1 MPLRL
6 GAWKGFP
13 LLSFLFYV
21 VKKGSAVQ
29 SGKRRNKISKLARK
43 KLKSLYLDDMII
55 YEENPVE
62 SIKKQQQKTPE
73 LIKEFSKPVK
83 YKTDE
88 QISIL
93 SPYTRSE
100 KSETGIFKIL
110 QYKKNYI
117 GINLTKD
124 VKERPIDWKLQSTV

>member
-1 MPLRL
+1 M
-6 GAWKGFP
+6 
-13 LLSFLFYV
+13 
-21 VKKGSAVQ
+21 Q
-29 SGKRRNKISKLARK
+29 SGKRRNKTSKLARK

-93 SPYTRSE
+93 PPILEVKNQKQEFLKYYNI
-100 KSETGIFKIL
+100 KKI
-110 QYKKNYI
+110 
-117 GINLTKD
+117 T
-124 VKERPIDWKLQSTV
+124 

>member
-1 MPLRL
+1 
-6 GAWKGFP
+6 
-13 LLSFLFYV
+13 
-21 VKKGSAVQ
+21 
-29 SGKRRNKISKLARK
+29 
-43 KLKSLYLDDMII
+43 MII